1 VISYRFVTMC
11 RYSEVVQETPLDAP
25 KRTLYA
31 RDKDGV
37 LKYRA
42 DPSMRSKVGIYFDQ
56 LGRRALLRMIKHGP
70 LGSLA
75 TDRAIDLSPLRSTH
89 HTSKLPCQSQHQA

>member
-1 VISYRFVTMC
+1 MC

-37 LKYRA
+37 LKCRA
-42 DPSMRSKVGIYFDQ
+42 
-56 LGRRALLRMIKHGP
+56 
-70 LGSLA
+70 
-75 TDRAIDLSPLRSTH
+75 
-89 HTSKLPCQSQHQA
+89 